1 MNSVIVLMV
10 GLIRIPSL
18 SLETLFKEIY
28 FRESASTTYE
38 MNQLIMKWRRK
49 FILIRD
55 LVVELNGFIGQ
66 TMFLFIFLGFTSSI
80 NLIFNAIAKVLTNN
94 RLYLVDN
101 ILEAVV
107 NVIFFGLL
115 AFVSDQIPRQV
126 SEINVIVD

>member
-1 MNSVIVLMV
+1 MV
-10 GLIRIPSL
+10 CLIRIPSL

-28 FRESASTTYE
+28 LRESASTTHE